1 MKFLIILLV
10 AIVTGVSGGTATAV
24 AATTQAY
31 CEFSSEQR
39 IVEER
44 IIEDFDG
51 NEFKLYELENGYAI
65 IISLLTILF
74 SVVNKYV
81 FDKFSD
87 IDFKVLLYITCFM
100 AIVYISFVGIN
111 FIYKVIL
118 NKTSNSIKIE
128 MRMSFYKSIQN
139 IKFTEYQKYLS
150 NDFFYRMFIDS
161 NTVIEFYFKLVLNLP
176 VHCIMFFMSLFLM
189 FMWSIQLTLIV
200 IVLVLIQ
207 WIITVIFVKPTNR
220 LNKILKEKEQSVMG
234 KINKDFQQMDLVRSL
249 SMEIGKCEESKM
261 VMTDLAK
268 SDLQNTKINEIYNGI
283 IYFIN
288 SLGSLF
294 ILLIGLYFVQQN
306 KITLGTVMAFTMLI
320 TYFGS
325 SLTGIVGVF
334 TNYFKSKISY
344 NRIIEFLNF
353 EDANIYGGEENLDNK
368 YSIKIRNVSFAY
380 DEISVF
386 SNFSASINEG
396 EIVVLKGG
404 NGVGKTTLC
413 RLLTRYIYPS
423 SGQIY
428 VGKHDISEID
438 ISVYRKNIIFIG
450 EATILQ
456 NSFRKNID
464 FYDKY
469 SDAEIMSVLEQCNL
483 TSLLEKKG
491 WSLKDVNYINEKE
504 LSLGEKQKI
513 AIARALIC
521 RPKILVLDEP
531 TANLDDYTTNQIISN
546 LVKYNSDEKCTIIVA
561 AHDQRIDNYIT
572 KKIYL

>member
-1 MKFLIILLV
+1 
-10 AIVTGVSGGTATAV
+10 
-24 AATTQAY
+24 
-31 CEFSSEQR
+31 
-39 IVEER
+39 
-44 IIEDFDG
+44 
-51 NEFKLYELENGYAI
+51 
-65 IISLLTILF
+65 
-74 SVVNKYV
+74 
-81 FDKFSD
+81 
-87 IDFKVLLYITCFM
+87 
-100 AIVYISFVGIN
+100 
-111 FIYKVIL
+111 
-118 NKTSNSIKIE
+118 

-464 FYDKY
+464 FY
-469 SDAEIMSVLEQCNL
+469 EI
-483 TSLLEKKG
+483 G
-491 WSLKDVNYINEKE
+491 
-504 LSLGEKQKI
+504 
-513 AIARALIC
+513 RAH
-521 RPKILVLDEP
+521 V
-531 TANLDDYTTNQIISN
+531 
-546 LVKYNSDEKCTIIVA
+546 
-561 AHDQRIDNYIT
+561 
-572 KKIYL
+572 

>member
-1 MKFLIILLV
+1 MTKLVSQISYINKYTKGKRKSIILIFL
-10 AIVTGVSGGTATAV
+10 
-24 AATTQAY
+24 
-31 CEFSSEQR
+31 FS
-39 IVEER
+39 
-44 IIEDFDG
+44 
-51 NEFKLYELENGYAI
+51 I

-220 LNKILKEKEQSVMG
+220 LNKILKEKEQSVMV

>member
-1 MKFLIILLV
+1 MTKLVSQISYINKYTKGKRKSIILIFL
-10 AIVTGVSGGTATAV
+10 
-24 AATTQAY
+24 
-31 CEFSSEQR
+31 FS
-39 IVEER
+39 
-44 IIEDFDG
+44 
-51 NEFKLYELENGYAI
+51 I

>member
-1 MKFLIILLV
+1 MTKLVSQISYINKYTKGKRKSIILIFL
-10 AIVTGVSGGTATAV
+10 
-24 AATTQAY
+24 
-31 CEFSSEQR
+31 FS
-39 IVEER
+39 
-44 IIEDFDG
+44 
-51 NEFKLYELENGYAI
+51 I

-87 IDFKVLLYITCFM
+87 IDFKVLLYIICFM

>member
-1 MKFLIILLV
+1 MTKLVSQISYINKYTKGKRKSIILIFL
-10 AIVTGVSGGTATAV
+10 
-24 AATTQAY
+24 
-31 CEFSSEQR
+31 FS
-39 IVEER
+39 
-44 IIEDFDG
+44 
-51 NEFKLYELENGYAI
+51 I

-118 NKTSNSIKIE
+118 NKTSNSIKSE

>member
-1 MKFLIILLV
+1 MTKLVSQISYINKYTKGKRKSIILIFL
-10 AIVTGVSGGTATAV
+10 
-24 AATTQAY
+24 
-31 CEFSSEQR
+31 FS
-39 IVEER
+39 
-44 IIEDFDG
+44 
-51 NEFKLYELENGYAI
+51 I

-111 FIYKVIL
+111 FLYKVIL

>member
-1 MKFLIILLV
+1 MTKLVSQISYINKYTKGKRKSIILIFL
-10 AIVTGVSGGTATAV
+10 
-24 AATTQAY
+24 
-31 CEFSSEQR
+31 FS
-39 IVEER
+39 
-44 IIEDFDG
+44 
-51 NEFKLYELENGYAI
+51 I

-572 KKIYL
+572 KKYIYN

>member
-1 MKFLIILLV
+1 
-10 AIVTGVSGGTATAV
+10 
-24 AATTQAY
+24 
-31 CEFSSEQR
+31 
-39 IVEER
+39 
-44 IIEDFDG
+44 
-51 NEFKLYELENGYAI
+51 
-65 IISLLTILF
+65 
-74 SVVNKYV
+74 
-81 FDKFSD
+81 
-87 IDFKVLLYITCFM
+87 M

>member
-1 MKFLIILLV
+1 MRI
-10 AIVTGVSGGTATAV
+10 
-24 AATTQAY
+24 
-31 CEFSSEQR
+31 CSS
-39 IVEER
+39 
-44 IIEDFDG
+44 
-51 NEFKLYELENGYAI
+51 
-65 IISLLTILF
+65 SL
-74 SVVNKYV
+74 
-81 FDKFSD
+81 
-87 IDFKVLLYITCFM
+87 
-100 AIVYISFVGIN
+100 
-111 FIYKVIL
+111 
-118 NKTSNSIKIE
+118 
-128 MRMSFYKSIQN
+128 KS
-139 IKFTEYQKYLS
+139 
-150 NDFFYRMFIDS
+150 
-161 NTVIEFYFKLVLNLP
+161 
-176 VHCIMFFMSLFLM
+176 
-189 FMWSIQLTLIV
+189 
-200 IVLVLIQ
+200 
-207 WIITVIFVKPTNR
+207 VIFVKPTNR